1 MKLSSTSCI
10 KRVGDGKPNHSGTAL
25 SISSSDELLERVQA
39 RRRLPPPTERRR
51 IRERAGVSLRDLAA
65 AVGVSHATIR
75 NWEAGA
81 TPREHRAA
89 YARLLEE
96 LDRIALTAETREPD
110 LGRAQDSRDDY
121 DDGKDP
127 AA

>member
-1 MKLSSTSCI
+1 MVNLPTQAN
-10 KRVGDGKPNHSGTAL
+10 R
-25 SISSSDELLERVQA
+25 SDELLDRVRA
-39 RRRLPPPTERRR
+39 LRRLPSPAERRR
-51 IRERAGVSLRDLAA
+51 IRERARVSLRDMAA
-65 AVGVSHATIR
+65 AVGVTHASIR

-96 LDRIALTAETREPD
+96 LDRIAPSPETREPGFD
-110 LGRAQDSRDDY
+110 RAQGSRGDFN
-121 DDGKDP
+121 DGNST